1 MTKEGKND
9 TDLKVLLQYKMAQKK
24 EGTSE
29 IRSSLRA
36 SVMFIERYHD
46 LLRGGQAHHSDR

>member
-46 LLRGGQAHHSDR
+46 LLRGGGASSSQ